1 LCGAAG
7 IATQDHPARD
17 EEQKD
22 RGSEHGFS
30 LRGILYANVGRKET
44 QEGLAELA
52 VTLRGHDSDRE
63 AEGKDGISPPFP
75 SK

>member
-30 LRGILYANVGRKET
+30 LEEILYANAGRKET
-44 QEGLAELA
+44 QEGLAEQA
-52 VTLRGHDSDRE
+52 VILRGQYSDRE
-63 AEGKDGISPPFP
+63 AEGKDGI
-75 SK
+75 